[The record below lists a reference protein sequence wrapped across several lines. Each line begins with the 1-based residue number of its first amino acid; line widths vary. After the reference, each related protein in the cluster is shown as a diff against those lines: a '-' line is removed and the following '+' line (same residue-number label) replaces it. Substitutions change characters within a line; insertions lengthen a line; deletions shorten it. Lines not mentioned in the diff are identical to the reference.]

1 MVLKTREKI
10 ILAVAILAGVVMAFD
25 TFFVRPK
32 NKELAALRTQ
42 VLEANEKLTEI
53 TTSMAGL
60 QAVKK
65 RVEEK
70 RKEKEF
76 VSGRISDARQLSLL
90 LDQMGKES
98 QRKQIDL
105 MQLSINYAPSGGPAE
120 ERGKPLSG
128 PFKKVALDVGLR
140 AGYGAIGPY
149 LDSIQSLPIFMEVE
163 KVDINR
169 KEEIFPKLE
178 ITIQQSLYMSK
189 TIEKGETGKAN
200 VKEIQPA
207 S

>member
-10 ILAVAILAGVVMAFD
+10 ILGVAILAGVVMGFD

-32 NKELAALRTQ
+32 NKELAALRTE

-105 MQLSINYAPSGGPAE
+105 MQLNINYAPSGGPAE
-120 ERGKPLSG
+120 AKGKPQSG

-163 KVDINR
+163 TIDINR

-189 TIEKGETGKAN
+189 TIEKSETGKAN